1 MIVPPRPAADLEDR
15 VLPSKTGSATTAR
28 TCRPLVCLHLITSNA
43 DRQAQHIAANYRQLA
58 DVLLPTAARRRS
70 QATLCR
76 ALPRRRGW
84 PDMTAARRAG
94 SRVSRSDQ
102 GGCELE
108 ALRPTWAG
116 AGGPTHRP
124 DRRAPS
130 GSSNT
135 PMCRKPSRPYSAAL
149 RFAAGLDVGRY
160 PGRIGSLERRLREH
174 RSHAPS
180 LESGAHPPT
189 VRM

>member
-102 GGCELE
+102 GGCELRSVR
-108 ALRPTWAG
+108 ADLGRG
-116 AGGPTHRP
+116 
-124 DRRAPS
+124 RRAYASARPA
-130 GSSNT
+130 G
-135 PMCRKPSRPYSAAL
+135 PVWQFKYAHVQEAEPPVQCRATFRCWPRCRSVPWPNRLSRASAA
-149 RFAAGLDVGRY
+149 
-160 PGRIGSLERRLREH
+160 
-174 RSHAPS
+174 
-180 LESGAHPPT
+180 
-189 VRM
+189 